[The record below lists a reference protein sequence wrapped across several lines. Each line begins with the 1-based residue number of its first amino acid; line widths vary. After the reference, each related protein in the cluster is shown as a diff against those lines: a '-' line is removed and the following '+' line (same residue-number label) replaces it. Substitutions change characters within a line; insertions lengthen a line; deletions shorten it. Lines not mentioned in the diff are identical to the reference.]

1 MVHVIHEIQTRSRW
15 LFLALKFTFLPQSS
29 LQWKMK
35 KLSSQIWRAVRNV
48 NWLMKMYITL
58 DLQRVFCKSR
68 GSYAGLTTQ
77 LRLSDLSHTKSLFIL
92 LYRKYIQT
100 WLCLEI
106 QKKKKSSL
114 RVFGKLV
121 VVWQLSIVSAWA
133 EHTSSPSFLLQAS
146 ALYICIPMCF
156 ACLPSEQQSQSQTFP
171 LAVPPSPSEL
181 SLLQPL
187 QPRNQGPQIEA
198 MRMRSRM

>member
-35 KLSSQIWRAVRNV
+35 KFSSQIWRAVRNV

-92 LYRKYIQT
+92 LYGKYIQT

-106 QKKKKSSL
+106 QKKKKI
-114 RVFGKLV
+114 
-121 VVWQLSIVSAWA
+121 Q
-133 EHTSSPSFLLQAS
+133 
-146 ALYICIPMCF
+146 F
-156 ACLPSEQQSQSQTFP
+156 ACVRETCCRLTVIYSFCLSWAHVIPFIPPTGICTIHMHPHVLCMPPLWAAKSEPDFPSCCSSQS
-171 LAVPPSPSEL
+171 
-181 SLLQPL
+181 
-187 QPRNQGPQIEA
+187 
-198 MRMRSRM
+198 